1 MSASQANI
9 GELLRSVDKVIKTG
23 NLDEAVQ
30 LVNKILTLNPKNI
43 YAKAYSERID
53 TLIKEKKERE
63 SKAPAHAPA
72 KNVQHAEQAQPPPSP
87 KAVVPPVAQAMPAK
101 YEQKLSDAILEAYKT
116 LLNEIWKDGYV
127 SPVEQERLNS
137 MREFFGVSQDEHDY
151 LEQNS
156 RLTCYLN
163 AIKEAWNKGIR
174 DFSAVRKEFKITD
187 DEEMILQQKK
197 ERLIKSLESKGVILS
212 LDDDRSF
219 LLIIEKLLEKHGYH
233 SLNTTSGEEAL
244 NLLEHFTPDL
254 VLCDIAF
261 GQHYMNGF
269 VFYEKFRSIEKF
281 VSVPFIFI
289 SGLNQKDMIRT
300 GKKIGVD
307 DYITKPFDNDVLI
320 ATIEG
325 RIRRARELK
334 KASDY

>member
-1 MSASQANI
+1 MSVPIENI
-9 GELLRSVDKVIKTG
+9 GELLRGVDKVIKSG
-23 NLDEAVQ
+23 DLEEAIQ
-30 LVNKILTLNPKNI
+30 LVNKILTINPKNI

-53 TLIKEKKERE
+53 MLLKEKKEKE
-63 SKAPAHAPA
+63 SKAAVPVQ
-72 KNVQHAEQAQPPPSP
+72 NVPKAQPAQPPPP
-87 KAVVPPVAQAMPAK
+87 PPAVVVAPVAQAPLPK
-101 YEQKLSDAILEAYKT
+101 GEQKLSDAILEAYKT
-116 LLNEIWKDGYV
+116 LLNEIWKDGYI
-127 SPVEQERLNS
+127 SPLEQERLNS

-151 LEQNS
+151 LDQNS

-163 AIKEAWNKGIR
+163 AIKDAWHKGVREFTAI
-174 DFSAVRKEFKITD
+174 RKEFKITD

-219 LLIIEKLLEKHGYH
+219 LLIIEKLLEKNGYH

-261 GQHYMNGF
+261 GQQNMNGF

-325 RIRRARELK
+325 RIRRSRELK

>member
-1 MSASQANI
+1 MSTSNENI

-23 NLDEAVQ
+23 DLEEAVQ
-30 LVNKILTLNPKNI
+30 LVDKILKINPKNI

-53 TLIKEKKERE
+53 TLIKEKKEKE
-63 SKAPAHAPA
+63 SKAPVPVQ
-72 KNVQHAEQAQPPPSP
+72 NVQQAQPAQPPPPP
-87 KAVVPPVAQAMPAK
+87 KVVAAPVAQSIPTK
-101 YEQKLSDAILEAYKT
+101 YERKLSDAILEAYKT
-116 LLNEIWKDGYV
+116 LLNEIWKDGYI
-127 SPVEQERLNS
+127 SPLEQERLNS

-151 LEQNS
+151 LDQNS

-163 AIKEAWNKGIR
+163 AIKDAWQKGVR
-174 DFSAVRKEFKITD
+174 EFSGKRKEFKITD
-187 DEEMILQQKK
+187 DEELILQQKK
-197 ERLIKSLESKGVILS
+197 DRLLKSLESKGVILS

-261 GQHYMNGF
+261 GQQNMNGF